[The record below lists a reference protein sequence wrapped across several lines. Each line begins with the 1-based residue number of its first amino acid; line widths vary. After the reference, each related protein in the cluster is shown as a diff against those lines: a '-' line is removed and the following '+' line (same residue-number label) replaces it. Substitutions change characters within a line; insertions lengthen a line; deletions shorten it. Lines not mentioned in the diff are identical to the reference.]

1 MAETAPWLTQES
13 QGLTSILLRS
23 HQRAFGRPLLACDR
37 PGTSRRLTNQELFS
51 STVAVLAHDNSNDPR
66 LIYAN
71 AMALRLW
78 QRSWPEMIGMPSRYT
93 AEEGARRERASA
105 LQQAQRQ
112 DAFEGYRGIRIS
124 GNGRR
129 FMINNARIWTLWDE
143 ENRGCGQAAAFS
155 NWYWIEP

>member
-1 MAETAPWLTQES
+1 MAEAAPWLTQES

-23 HQRAFGRPLLACDR
+23 HRRALGRALLACDR

-51 STVAVLAHDNSNDPR
+51 SAIAVLAHDSSNDPR

-71 AMALRLW
+71 AKALRLW
-78 QRSWPEMIGMPSRYT
+78 QRPWSEMIGMPSRYT
-93 AEEGARRERASA
+93 AEEGAREERASA
-105 LQQAQRQ
+105 LQEAQRQ

-143 ENRGCGQAAAFS
+143 ENRSCGQAAAFS